1 MLRLLKKIYRV
12 LRLAKR
18 INWFKTLYFNLKML
32 PFKDAKKL
40 PVVFY
45 GKHQLSGLNG
55 KVRIGNM
62 PICFGIA
69 EFGNNKELVK
79 QRLGRCELRID
90 GILYIN
96 GKFQTGNDTV
106 IIVAKGAELS
116 IGDGSYFGAKTK
128 VICTKKITLGK
139 GFRFGFESI
148 ISDSNYHFTINLET
162 NKVERFQKE
171 INISDYCWVGNR
183 SSIMKGTNTP
193 KYLII
198 ASNSILN
205 KDYSKTIAEY
215 SLIGGIPA
223 KLIKNNILRVFDS
236 HDEREISLFF
246 KNNPDAAYYIIP
258 KE

>member
-1 MLRLLKKIYRV
+1 MLRLIKKIYRA
-12 LRLAKR
+12 LRLAKQ
-18 INWFKTLYFNLKML
+18 INWVKTLYFNFKML
-32 PFKDAKKL
+32 PFNTAKKL

-55 KVRIGNM
+55 KVNIVNT

-69 EFGNNKELVK
+69 EFGHNKELVK
-79 QRLGRCELRID
+79 QRLGRSELRID
-90 GILYIN
+90 GILNIN

-106 IIVAKGAELS
+106 IIVTKGAELS

-128 VICTKKITLGK
+128 VICTKKIALGK

-148 ISDSNYHFTINLET
+148 VSDSNYHFTINLET

-171 INISDYCWVGNR
+171 ITIGDYCWVGNR

-193 KYLII
+193 NYLIV
-198 ASNSILN
+198 ASNSVLN
-205 KDYSKTIAEY
+205 KDYTQTIAEY

-223 KLIKNNILRVFDS
+223 KLIKNNIVRVFDGRVES
-236 HDEREISLFF
+236 EIALFF
-246 KNNPDAAYYIIP
+246 ANNPDAAYYTIP